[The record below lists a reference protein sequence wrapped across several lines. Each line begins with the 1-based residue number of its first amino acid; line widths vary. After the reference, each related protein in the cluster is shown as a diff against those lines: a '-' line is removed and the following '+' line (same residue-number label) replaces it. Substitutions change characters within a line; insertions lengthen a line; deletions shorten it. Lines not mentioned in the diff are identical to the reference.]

1 MENSINFNLSQLFQF
16 AAILLTGLLAG
27 LFYGYNC
34 SVIKGLGNL
43 QDGAYLQSFQSINKV
58 IQNPYFFISFM
69 GSLLVLLIATWL
81 SYKNSSSATFY
92 LLLSA
97 TLIYL
102 VGVFGVTI
110 FSNVP
115 LNDQL
120 AKFSISTSTT
130 NEIAEMRKAFEKPW
144 NAYHSIRTIAALIS
158 FTLAILS
165 IIKAN
170 TDQ

>member
-1 MENSINFNLSQLFQF
+1 MGNSININFFQLFQF

-27 LFYGYNC
+27 LFYGYTC

-43 QDGAYLQSFQSINKV
+43 QDEVYLQSFQSIDKA
-58 IQNPYFFISFM
+58 IQNLYFFISFM
-69 GSLLVLLIATWL
+69 GSLLVLPIATWL
-81 SYKNSSSATFY
+81 SYKNFGPATFH

-110 FSNVP
+110 FRNVP

-130 NEIAEMRKAFEKPW
+130 NEIAAMRKAFEKPW
-144 NAYHSIRTIAALIS
+144 NTYHTIRTIAALIS
-158 FTLAILS
+158 FSLAILS

-170 TDQ
+170 ADQ